1 MGVIRSSL
9 ISGSILLLTALAC
22 GTDAS
27 STAPV
32 FFAANNHPIT
42 PVTEPA
48 AGRFLVA
55 QRTLDDP
62 HFRQTVIYLLR
73 HGPSGTV
80 GLIINRPS
88 GLNLSEALSGI
99 DGMDLMHRPVFFGGP
114 VEFNTVSMLIRN
126 EKENRLVE
134 HIADDVYLSG
144 DRSVLERLLTEK
156 KPDNA
161 LHFYLGH
168 AGWLP
173 DQLAQEIRHEDWYVI
188 DTDSALIFSANPESI
203 WKRLIEKLDP
213 SGLYASNN
221 WTAGSLAEAAR
232 GIVVPGM
239 TRYIFTRQS
248 LPAPQRRVPRPAS

>member
-9 ISGSILLLTALAC
+9 IVGSLLLLSALAGVADAA
-22 GTDAS
+22 GTV
-27 STAPV
+27 TPPTHIG
-32 FFAANNHPIT
+32 NHTVT
-42 PVTEPA
+42 PVMEPA

-55 QRTLDDP
+55 RRALDDP

-73 HGPSGTV
+73 HGASGTE

-88 GLNLSEALSGI
+88 GLNLSDALSGI
-99 DGMDLMHRPVFFGGP
+99 DGMDLTSRPIYFGGP

-126 EKENRLVE
+126 EQESRLVE

-144 DRSVLERLLTEK
+144 DRSVLDRLLTEK

-168 AGWLP
+168 ASWLP
-173 DQLAQEIRHEDWYVI
+173 GQLAQEIKNEDWYVI
-188 DTDSALIFSANPESI
+188 DTDSTVIFSASPESI

-213 SGLYASNN
+213 SGLYAGNN
-221 WTAGSLAEAAR
+221 RTTDPPTGAGR
-232 GIVVPGM
+232 GIP
-239 TRYIFTRQS
+239 S
-248 LPAPQRRVPRPAS
+248 AA